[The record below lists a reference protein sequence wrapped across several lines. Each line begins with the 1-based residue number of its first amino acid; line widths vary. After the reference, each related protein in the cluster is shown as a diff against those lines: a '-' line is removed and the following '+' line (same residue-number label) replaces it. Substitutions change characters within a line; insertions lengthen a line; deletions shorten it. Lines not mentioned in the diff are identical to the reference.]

1 MEERDEALLSSE
13 EETSETGATPEESGD
28 ASSPES
34 EMTVVGWLWRMCI
47 PIIPCAGIIIYVV
60 LLCLWAFGKKQ
71 TEAMRVW
78 AKAAL
83 IATAIQLV
91 FFGVIFLVVQLNV
104 DVLGF
109 IRTFIRKI
117 F

>member
-1 MEERDEALLSSE
+1 MEERDENLILSE
-13 EETSETGATPEESGD
+13 EETAEAEETPEENGESG
-28 ASSPES
+28 SES
-34 EMTVVGWLWRMCI
+34 EMTVAGWLWRMCI
-47 PIIPCAGIIIYVV
+47 PIIPCAGIIIYIV
-60 LLCLWAFGKKQ
+60 LLCIWAFGKKE
-71 TEAMRVW
+71 TETMRVW

-109 IRTFIRKI
+109 IRTFLKKI